1 MVTNDFTDL
10 PMKIKLPEPEA
21 SGLSRIEEL
30 LANRRSVRKYA
41 EKGCLKR
48 SFPFSLGSPGN
59 KFRRRLKD
67 MPPQELFILLK
78 SML

>member
-30 LANRRSVRKYA
+30 LAKRRSVRKYA
-41 EKGCLKR
+41 EKGLPEEVISRFLWAAQGISSGKDEKR
-48 SFPFSLGSPGN
+48 QSKNLSE
-59 KFRRRLKD
+59 K
-67 MPPQELFILLK
+67 
-78 SML
+78 